1 MKPAIA
7 YTRVS
12 TSEQGRSGL
21 GLDAQRE
28 AIHDFARREGFEISE
43 IFQDIETGKGNDPL
57 AKRQGLDQ
65 ALRLAKKLK
74 CPIIVSKLDRL
85 SRDVEF
91 IAGLISRGILFHVVP
106 FGITSDTF
114 TLHIH
119 AAVAQQE
126 RKLISERTK
135 SALARK
141 KAQGHQLGNVTNLPE
156 ARRQALAVRLQKADS
171 FAQSLQELVV
181 ERRQRGGSLAD
192 IAQQLNLM
200 GIKTARGG
208 DWKPMQVSL
217 VLERACL

>member
-12 TSEQGRSGL
+12 TAEQGRSGL

-28 AIHDFARREGFEISE
+28 AIEQFARQHGFEISE
-43 IFQDIETGKGNDPL
+43 FCQDIETGRGNDPL
-57 AKRQGLDQ
+57 AKRSGLNQ
-65 ALRLAKKLK
+65 ALKQAKKLK

-91 IAGLISRGILFHVVP
+91 IAGLMTRGILFHVVQ
-106 FGITSDTF
+106 FGMTTDTF

-141 KAQGHQLGNVTNLPE
+141 KAQGHQLGNTINLPQ
-156 ARRQALAVRLQKADS
+156 ARQVALAVRQEKADR
-171 FAQSLQELVV
+171 FASSIQDLVR
-181 ERRQRGGSLAD
+181 ERRHRGGSLAD

-208 DWKPMQVSL
+208 NWAPIQVSR
-217 VLERACL
+217 VLERGQ